1 MFGLLFF
8 QKGEVTMSDCI
19 FCKIIAGEILCNK
32 VYEDENV
39 LAFHD
44 INPAADIHLLVIPKK
59 HICSL
64 NELEPNDEELMGKLM
79 LAIPKIAKEN
89 GLKGFKTVFNTG
101 KEGGQMVFHIHAH
114 ILGGKIKAK
123 LPE

>member
-1 MFGLLFF
+1 MG
-8 QKGEVTMSDCI
+8 DCI
-19 FCKIIAGEILCNK
+19 FCKILTGEIPCDK
-32 VYEDENV
+32 VYEDDTV

-44 INPAADIHLLVIPKK
+44 INPSAEVHLLVIPKK
-59 HICSL
+59 HIASL
-64 NELEPNDEELMGKLM
+64 NELESSDKEIMGNLM

-89 GLKGFKTVFNTG
+89 GLKGFKTLFNTG
-101 KEGGQMVFHIHAH
+101 KDGGQMIFHIHAH

>member
-1 MFGLLFF
+1 
-8 QKGEVTMSDCI
+8 MSDCI
-19 FCKIIAGEILCNK
+19 FCKIVAGEITCKK
-32 VYEDENV
+32 VYEDENI

-44 INPAADIHLLVIPKK
+44 INPSAEVHLLVIPKK
-59 HICSL
+59 HIASL
-64 NELEPNDEELMGKLM
+64 NELELNDEVIMSKLM

-89 GLKGFKTVFNTG
+89 GLKGFKTLFNTG

-114 ILGGKIKAK
+114 ILGGKMSFK